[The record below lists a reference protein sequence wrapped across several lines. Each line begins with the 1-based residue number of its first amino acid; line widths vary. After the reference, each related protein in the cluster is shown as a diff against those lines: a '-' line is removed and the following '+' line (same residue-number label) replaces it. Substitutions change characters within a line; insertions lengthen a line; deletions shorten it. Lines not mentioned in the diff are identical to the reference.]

1 MYTTYHF
8 KSASEITTDIV
19 EIIKTSFKSKPIKLT
34 IEEDDDETSFLLN
47 NQNNKQ
53 VLFQS
58 IEEEK
63 KGSSIK
69 INIEK

>member
-19 EIIKTSFKSKPIKLT
+19 EVIKTSFKSKPIKLT

-47 NQNNKQ
+47 NQKNKQ

-58 IEEEK
+58 IEEDK
-63 KGSSIK
+63 KGNSIK